1 MVGTA
6 QSLEM
11 NNLQAWKEHGSE
23 KAAALLIALMLEQAK
38 DEKNDDA
45 EKSDVKQQSII
56 LKGNMSKELCV
67 CGDQMCC
74 DWDQQC
80 ADRMAQQVLTNPNA
94 LVLLPAIK
102 AQVTQNAE

>member
-45 EKSDVKQQSII
+45 EKSDVKQ
-56 LKGNMSKELCV
+56 
-67 CGDQMCC
+67 
-74 DWDQQC
+74 
-80 ADRMAQQVLTNPNA
+80 
-94 LVLLPAIK
+94 
-102 AQVTQNAE
+102 